1 MKIQL
6 SEYKKIVVL
15 TGAGVS
21 VASGLKTY
29 RGKNGSETNTNIQYS
44 GHADRLQD
52 DPAGLWGFYGPLR
65 EKISS
70 AAPNAAHAHLAE
82 IEQSLAPNQGFCLI
96 TQNVDGLHQA
106 AGSKNVIEIHGNL
119 NRSRCSDPRC
129 ETESFTDNSYQK
141 ELPLCAKCG
150 AIFRPDIVLFGEQ
163 LSVDNEWKVKKAM
176 RNCDLFIAIGTS
188 GTVSPASN
196 LVRSANYEGARTVI
210 LSLEPMKVKNPYF
223 QEEYLGE
230 ADILVPKILHFQKNK

>member
-1 MKIQL
+1 MKISL
-6 SEYKKIVVL
+6 SEYKKIVIL

-29 RGKNGSETNTNIQYS
+29 RGKNSSEKNTNIQYS

-52 DPAGLWGFYGPLR
+52 DPAGIWDFYGPLR
-65 EKISS
+65 EHISE
-70 AAPNAAHAHLAE
+70 ATPNAAHTYLAE
-82 IEQSLAPNQGFCLI
+82 LEQSLSSSQDFCLI

-119 NRSRCSDPRC
+119 SKTRCSDPQC
-129 ETESFTDNSYQK
+129 KTEPFTDWTCHK
-141 ELPLCAKCG
+141 EIPLCPKCG
-150 AIFRPDIVLFGEQ
+150 AVLRPDIVLFGEQ
-163 LSVDNEWKVKKAM
+163 LSVDNEWKLKKAM

-210 LSLEPMKVKNPYF
+210 LNLEPMNVKNPYF
-223 QEEYLGE
+223 EEEYLGNAE
-230 ADILVPKILHFQKNK
+230 NLVPKIFDLQRSI